1 MYRSHQKFLAEK
13 YPDNFS
19 SFWSGEVGIAISSSY
34 LTLTLRHCSTSG
46 DKVNYLESLAGSIHD
61 PLEREGKRAETIPKL

>member
-1 MYRSHQKFLAEK
+1 M
-13 YPDNFS
+13 
-19 SFWSGEVGIAISSSY
+19 
-34 LTLTLRHCSTSG
+34 LTLRHCSTSG